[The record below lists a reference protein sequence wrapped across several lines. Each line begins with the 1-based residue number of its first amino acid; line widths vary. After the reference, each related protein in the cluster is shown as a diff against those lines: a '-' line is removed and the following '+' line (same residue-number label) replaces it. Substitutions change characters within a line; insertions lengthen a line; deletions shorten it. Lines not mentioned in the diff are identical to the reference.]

1 MKLLRISLRD
11 FRGIVES
18 EVRLDTTGVTVVEGP
33 NEVGKSSLAAAVD
46 LLFDELDSSRKRH
59 VLQTQPVTRDVAPW
73 IEVEF
78 TTGDYHVV
86 FGKQYVKKPQTWLRV
101 LAPRQEQASGR
112 QAHQRVQQILADT
125 MDFTL
130 WRALRVEQGQSLQ
143 QAVVSGAASLGAA
156 LETAAG
162 TTPGIAVT
170 SSSAE
175 QEEIAATLM
184 DRVTTEYARYFTKT
198 GKPTGEYAQAATEL
212 EERTQHE
219 AEVAKRLDGVEGDV
233 TRIEQIA
240 TELQRIEA
248 EQQER
253 GTELAELEERAHELD
268 QAREAVRAAEQQ
280 LSVARRAGEQAE
292 RDLRERHDAS
302 NDLHRRVGEREQL
315 QHQLEAAGSEL
326 AAAQSRA
333 DDAQAAVDS
342 AQQQL
347 ARSDELARSAADALA
362 LLRDRDDLAGLRE
375 RQERAQTAQAALTA
389 ARTGIDATDID
400 EAVLASIEAAH
411 ETLRLAEAA
420 RDAGAT
426 SLEVQQLGDHEVC
439 VDGAGLGAGG
449 QQQQPVVSTTTVT
462 IEGIARVV
470 VRPGRDGRELSA
482 DVETAQTICTELLR
496 EHGATDLEDARRQ
509 AAQRRDHTVERDRQ
523 EHALEVALDGQEL
536 ADLEVRIA
544 TIQARV
550 AGLNEPADPD
560 RPEASVPATIDE
572 AAEAERHA
580 RHARHE
586 AAEAVEAATQRA
598 TEATGAVDSL
608 RQDAVRK
615 EQQLASAAAE
625 IQAASEKLDAARAEA
640 DDSVLANTVEEAHA
654 HIQRWENEL
663 VSAEHV
669 LRSHNPD
676 ELEIRLTN
684 ARSVRERLETQQRA
698 LQDEHQRVRGRLSA
712 VESEGLHDQIADAQA
727 ALDSARTRWESTHRR
742 AEAARLLRDTLIRH
756 RDEARRRYVQPYQEA
771 VGKLG
776 RVVFGSD
783 FDVEVGSDLQ
793 VLNRTLHGA
802 TVDFDALSSG
812 AQEQLALICRLA
824 VAQLVSDS
832 GGAPVII
839 DDALGYADPVRLER
853 LCAVLNHAG
862 AHSQIVV
869 LTCQPERFAAIGSAQ
884 VVQLRS

>member
-1 MKLLRISLRD
+1 
-11 FRGIVES
+11 
-18 EVRLDTTGVTVVEGP
+18 
-33 NEVGKSSLAAAVD
+33 
-46 LLFDELDSSRKRH
+46 
-59 VLQTQPVTRDVAPW
+59 
-73 IEVEF
+73 
-78 TTGDYHVV
+78 
-86 FGKQYVKKPQTWLRV
+86 
-101 LAPRQEQASGR
+101 
-112 QAHQRVQQILADT
+112 ADT

-184 DRVTTEYARYFTKT
+184 DRVTTAYARYFTKT

-280 LSVARRAGEQAE
+280 LSVARRACEQAE
-292 RDLRERHDAS
+292 RALRERHDAS
-302 NDLHRRVGEREQL
+302 TDLHRRVGQREQL

-449 QQQQPVVSTTTVT
+449 QQQQPVVTTTTVT

-470 VRPGRDGRELSA
+470 VRPG
-482 DVETAQTICTELLR
+482 
-496 EHGATDLEDARRQ
+496 
-509 AAQRRDHTVERDRQ
+509 
-523 EHALEVALDGQEL
+523 
-536 ADLEVRIA
+536 
-544 TIQARV
+544 
-550 AGLNEPADPD
+550 
-560 RPEASVPATIDE
+560 
-572 AAEAERHA
+572 
-580 RHARHE
+580 
-586 AAEAVEAATQRA
+586 
-598 TEATGAVDSL
+598 
-608 RQDAVRK
+608 
-615 EQQLASAAAE
+615 
-625 IQAASEKLDAARAEA
+625 
-640 DDSVLANTVEEAHA
+640 
-654 HIQRWENEL
+654 
-663 VSAEHV
+663 
-669 LRSHNPD
+669 
-676 ELEIRLTN
+676 
-684 ARSVRERLETQQRA
+684 
-698 LQDEHQRVRGRLSA
+698 
-712 VESEGLHDQIADAQA
+712 
-727 ALDSARTRWESTHRR
+727 
-742 AEAARLLRDTLIRH
+742 
-756 RDEARRRYVQPYQEA
+756 
-771 VGKLG
+771 
-776 RVVFGSD
+776 
-783 FDVEVGSDLQ
+783 
-793 VLNRTLHGA
+793 
-802 TVDFDALSSG
+802 
-812 AQEQLALICRLA
+812 
-824 VAQLVSDS
+824 
-832 GGAPVII
+832 
-839 DDALGYADPVRLER
+839 
-853 LCAVLNHAG
+853 
-862 AHSQIVV
+862 
-869 LTCQPERFAAIGSAQ
+869 
-884 VVQLRS
+884 